1 MVCYPF
7 LYHLI
12 FSLQSRRS
20 SSRVYCVVKMSE
32 GTVGCWC
39 EKEMWEMGPVV
50 ERGATDS
57 DAEQADG
64 EQRREHDVEQ
74 GYQMVVAF

>member
-1 MVCYPF
+1 
-7 LYHLI
+7 
-12 FSLQSRRS
+12 
-20 SSRVYCVVKMSE
+20 
-32 GTVGCWC
+32 
-39 EKEMWEMGPVV
+39 MGPVV